1 MTVRLPL
8 FALTAALPAVTAPAA
23 AQVSGT
29 QGQLLYPVSFFATF
43 SPANALEIVN
53 RVPGFVLEEVDEEIR
68 GFSQA
73 AGNVVINGQ
82 RPSSKSETID
92 VILARIPANRVL
104 RVEVGSGERFGSE
117 YSTKAQVLN
126 LILSDAGGVAGTVE
140 ASVKRDFSGR
150 YFPAG
155 SASALVK
162 RGRSSFNV
170 SASLTN
176 DQSADGGT
184 DTITALPGGALRESR
199 VKLNR
204 QKEPYASLSGSW
216 AFDDGANRT
225 AHLNGRY
232 SRDWF
237 YLDQSNAVTPVG
249 GPPRDDILTQRY
261 HRRDFEIGGDVTRP
275 LAGGGIKLIGLIT
288 RRKRDNDDV
297 ALFRP
302 GGVTV
307 AGSEQSL
314 EDDKAESLA
323 RLVWNRA
330 DLHGWSVELGA
341 EGVLNKLDSDVGLF
355 DVAADGTRSR
365 IDLPIDQAVVR
376 EKRGEVFV
384 NAGRPLTG
392 RLRLDIG
399 LTYETSKLTVRGDAR
414 ADRSLS
420 FLKPKA
426 TLDWRSRGGWHA
438 QLSLARTVAQL
449 QFEDFISVATLSS
462 GQVEGGN
469 ADLVPQRA
477 WELLATI
484 ERPILGNGLIK
495 IELGHNRISKLQDRI
510 PTPEGFDA
518 PGNLGS
524 AKQWIARAKLD
535 APLNRFGVKG
545 GRLTLY
551 GSYVGSSVT
560 DPYTLR
566 NRPFSEHRAFAY
578 EAEFRQD
585 LGRFAWGIE
594 AEGYTHAT
602 AFRRNELDRF
612 YEDPTVDIFAE
623 YRPNVRTTLNL
634 TLGNILQAKIGRRR
648 TFFTPD
654 RTTPDPSGQELR
666 VRNRHILPM
675 VKLKHSFG

>member
-1 MTVRLPL
+1 ML
-8 FALTAALPAVTAPAA
+8 AAPAS
-23 AQVSGT
+23 AQTAGA
-29 QGQLLYPVSFFATF
+29 QGQLVYPAAFFATF

-53 RVPGFVLEEVDEEIR
+53 RVPGFVLEEVDEDIR

-82 RPSSKSETID
+82 RPSSKSETVDI
-92 VILARIPANRVL
+92 ILSRIPANRVL

-126 LILSDAGGVAGTVE
+126 LVLSEAGGIGGTVE
-140 ASVKRDFSGR
+140 ASVKRDFTGR

-162 RGRSSFNV
+162 RGHSSFNL

-176 DQSADGGT
+176 EQSADGGP
-184 DTITALPGGALRESR
+184 DTIIVLPGGALRESR

-204 QKEPYASLSGSW
+204 QKEPYASLSASW
-216 AFDDGANRT
+216 SFDDGANRT

-237 YLDQSNAVTPVG
+237 SLDQTNMVSPVG
-249 GPPRDDILTQRY
+249 AAIRNDTLTQRY
-261 HRRDFEIGGDVTRP
+261 DRRDFEIGGDVTRP
-275 LAGGGIKLIGLIT
+275 LAGGGIKLIGLVT
-288 RRKRDNDDV
+288 RRHRDNDDV

-302 GGVTV
+302 GGVMSG
-307 AGSEQSL
+307 GSEQSL
-314 EDDKAESLA
+314 EDESEESLL

-330 DLHGWSVELGA
+330 NLRGWSVELGG

-355 DVAADGTRSR
+355 SVAADRTRTR

-376 EKRGEVFV
+376 EKRGEIFV
-384 NAGRPLTG
+384 NAGRPLTSQ
-392 RLRLDIG
+392 LRLDLG
-399 LTYETSKLTVRGDAR
+399 LTYETSRLTVRGDAR
-414 ADRSLS
+414 ADRSLN
-420 FLKPKA
+420 FLKPKM
-426 TLDWRSRGGWHA
+426 TLDWRSGKGWHV

-449 QFEDFISVATLSS
+449 QFEDFISSVTLSS
-462 GQVEGGN
+462 EQVEGGN
-469 ADLVPQRA
+469 ANLVPQRA

-495 IELGHNRISKLQDRI
+495 IELGHNRISKLQDRV

-524 AKQWIARAKLD
+524 ARQWIARAKID
-535 APLNRFGVKG
+535 APLARFGVKG

-551 GSYVGSSVT
+551 GSYVGNSVN

-566 NRPFSEHRAFAY
+566 RRPFSENRAFLY
-578 EAEFRQD
+578 EIEFRQD
-585 LGRFAWGIE
+585 LGHFAWGVE
-594 AEGYTHAT
+594 AEGFTHAT
-602 AFRRNELDRF
+602 NFRRNELDRF
-612 YEDPTVDIFAE
+612 SEQPTVDIFAE
-623 YRPNVRTTLNL
+623 YRPSAQTTLSL
-634 TLGNILQAKIGRRR
+634 TLGNILQARISRQR
-648 TFFTPD
+648 TFFAPD
-654 RTTPDPSGQELR
+654 RTSPDPSQRELR
-666 VRNRHILPM
+666 SRNRHVLPM